1 MGLRF
6 LLASGAAVAV
16 AILPSSTFGQKG
28 PGAAKPVAVAD
39 RVVVAE
45 VRESNCRDGRRSVR
59 VQLLAAGDPP
69 AEIRMVDAQGF
80 VHVYVLSA
88 HPKQP
93 VSADRGCTERL
104 SERGPVFPWY

>member
-69 AEIRMVDAQGF
+69 AEIRVVDARGV
-80 VHVYVLSA
+80 VHVGVLSA
-88 HPKQP
+88 HPEQP
-93 VSADRGCTERL
+93 GSADRGCTGRHAA
-104 SERGPVFPWY
+104 RGPGFPWD

>member
-69 AEIRMVDAQGF
+69 AGIRMVDGQGF
-80 VHVYVLSA
+80 VHGYVLSP

-93 VSADRGCTERL
+93 VSGDRGGTEPLPRG
-104 SERGPVFPWY
+104 GPVFPWY